1 MGIIVRIPQGK
12 KAKIDIYDIEKFWQ
26 NTCTNVFKT
35 AKVEP
40 RLGTKDEFFR
50 MNYEFTVDIKRYRV
64 ALKSELMRVNEYTL
78 FDVNNFGSGINF
90 FIDNENQIEMWT
102 SFPTTY
108 SELVSFY
115 KLVNIICQKL
125 KITEF
130 QRGSKGEFE
139 TVKIE
144 QLDWFVELG
153 INDTLIMLMNIKSKL
168 EENKNDF
175 ISINGV
181 NNPISLGLD
190 SFKNFELDLPLE
202 NNIDNINKVMYNY
215 EKHIN
220 DMQKDDLYYGVFKL
234 YQMNRNGVQT
244 IDGFMAIKTECNTI
258 IPKEP
263 NTEFYFGVNKFDTRN
278 INKFY
283 VILED
288 SKGETHY
295 VEYTKFIERID
306 YDSQK
311 KYDATHVIIVLSKEK
326 NDEICGIL

>member
-1 MGIIVRIPQGK
+1 MGIIVRIPQEK
-12 KAKIDIYDIEKFWQ
+12 KAKLDIYDIEKFWQ
-26 NTCTNVFKT
+26 NTCTNIFGT

-50 MNYEFTVDIKRYRV
+50 MNYEFAGDIKGYRA
-64 ALKSELMRVNEYTL
+64 ALKSDLMKVNEYTL

-90 FIDNENQIEMWT
+90 FIDDENQIEMWT

-108 SELVSFY
+108 SELVGFY

-139 TVKIE
+139 TVNID

-153 INDTLIMLMNIKSKL
+153 INDTLIMLMNVKSKF

-190 SFKNFELDLPLE
+190 SLKNFELDLPLE
-202 NNIDNINKVMYNY
+202 GNIDNINKVMYNY
-215 EKHIN
+215 EKYMN
-220 DMQKDDLYYGVFKL
+220 DMQKEDLYYGVFKL
-234 YQMNRNGVQT
+234 YQMNRDGAQT
-244 IDGFMAIKTECNTI
+244 IDGFMAMAPECDTI

-263 NTEFYFGVNKFDTRN
+263 RTEFYFGVNRFDTSK

-283 VILED
+283 VMLKD
-288 SKGETHY
+288 SKGKTHNI
-295 VEYTKFIERID
+295 EYTKFIERIE

-311 KYDATHVIIVLSKEK
+311 KYDAKHVIIVLSKEK
-326 NDEICGIL
+326 IDEICWMS